1 MNYSVQDSK
10 KLMNDLVQEYL
21 DRWIVYHPDPSKD
34 NYVTGKQQEEMIIYI
49 MKSITTNM
57 TDTIRDQL
65 SIAFKVDTDD
75 ELLVSIKE
83 VAKLAVLAYTVKQNP
98 VSTSNVPNIN
108 LF

>member
-1 MNYSVQDSK
+1 
-10 KLMNDLVQEYL
+10 MNDLVQEYL

-83 VAKLAVLAYTVKQNP
+83 IAKLAVLAYTVKQNA
-98 VSTSNVPNIN
+98 VSASNVPNIN